1 MKTKP
6 GAQINQSILDGISV
20 LQALAGSDMP
30 VGGKDLAE
38 RLNMDSTRVNRLLKT
53 LASIGMTQ
61 QTKGRKYIPGPGIHV
76 LSAQSLY
83 ASGLLRSAMPT
94 LEQLGKLDLTVAMG
108 VLWFDTV
115 SFIYHAKP
123 GMRATE
129 AIGRM
134 GVRSATTSGIGMVML
149 ANSPRDAVIDA
160 YQNKVIEGF
169 PDGLE
174 SLLSELEEI
183 NQRGYALFQSHELQ
197 AGNDN
202 AYYSLAMTIGSPA
215 NSAIALQGKI
225 KPEDVDNL
233 VCVLKDARA
242 KIESTL
248 GEMPVP

>member
-129 AIGRM
+129 GIGRM

-149 ANSPRDAVIDA
+149 ANSPEMLLLMHI
-160 YQNKVIEGF
+160 KTKLSKGF
-169 PDGLE
+169 QMV
-174 SLLSELEEI
+174 SK
-183 NQRGYALFQSHELQ
+183 AC
-197 AGNDN
+197 
-202 AYYSLAMTIGSPA
+202 
-215 NSAIALQGKI
+215 
-225 KPEDVDNL
+225 L
-233 VCVLKDARA
+233 VN
-242 KIESTL
+242 
-248 GEMPVP
+248 

>member
-20 LQALAGSDMP
+20 LQALAGSNVP
-30 VGGKDLAE
+30 VGGKDLSE
-38 RLNMDSTRVNRLLKT
+38 KLNMDSTRVNRLLKT

-83 ASGLLRSAMPT
+83 ASGLLRSALPT
-94 LEQLGKLDLTVAMG
+94 LEQLGTFNLTVAMG

-129 AIGRM
+129 GIGRI
-134 GVRSATTSGIGMVML
+134 GVRSATTSGIGMAML
-149 ANSPRDAVIDA
+149 ANSARESVIDA
-160 YQNKVIEGF
+160 YQNKTIEGF
-169 PDGLE
+169 PDGLN
-174 SLLSELEEI
+174 SLLDELNEI
-183 NQRGYALFQSHELQ
+183 KERGYALFQSHELQ
-197 AGNDN
+197 DEDDKAL
-202 AYYSLAMTIGSPA
+202 YSLAITIGKPA

-225 KPEDVDNL
+225 EPEDVDKL
-233 VCVLKDARA
+233 VCVLKDARE
-242 KIESTL
+242 KIEDSLNVMT
-248 GEMPVP
+248 VV

>member
-1 MKTKP
+1 
-6 GAQINQSILDGISV
+6 
-20 LQALAGSDMP
+20 
-30 VGGKDLAE
+30 
-38 RLNMDSTRVNRLLKT
+38 
-53 LASIGMTQ
+53 
-61 QTKGRKYIPGPGIHV
+61 
-76 LSAQSLY
+76 
-83 ASGLLRSAMPT
+83 
-94 LEQLGKLDLTVAMG
+94 
-108 VLWFDTV
+108 
-115 SFIYHAKP
+115 
-123 GMRATE
+123 MRATE
-129 AIGRM
+129 GIGRM